1 MNIATSSATLSGAR
15 TDSNAANKTVARRV
29 LEEIFPA
36 NDVDALREV
45 IDEEFVNHEAPAGTP
60 PGLGAIT
67 MFMSILNEAF
77 SDQRWDIHQVLA
89 EGDKVVIHCTH
100 TGTHTGPFFGL
111 PATGRRFA
119 YKQMHI
125 IRIRD
130 GKGVEHWAVR
140 DDASLMRQLTG
151 AVSSPGPDLSAARS
165 SRTGPE

>member
-1 MNIATSSATLSGAR
+1 MNTATPSITRSEATL
-15 TDSNAANKTVARRV
+15 DSNAANKAVARRV

-36 NDVDALREV
+36 NDVDALCDAV
-45 IDEEFVNHEAPAGTP
+45 DEEFVNHEAPAGTP

-67 MFMSILNEAF
+67 MYMTMLNDAF
-77 SDQRWDIHQVLA
+77 SDQRWDIHDVLA

-100 TGTHTGPFFGL
+100 SGRHTGSFFGV
-111 PATGRRFA
+111 PASGRRFA

-125 IRIRD
+125 IRIRN

-151 AVSSPGPDLSAARS
+151 
-165 SRTGPE
+165 